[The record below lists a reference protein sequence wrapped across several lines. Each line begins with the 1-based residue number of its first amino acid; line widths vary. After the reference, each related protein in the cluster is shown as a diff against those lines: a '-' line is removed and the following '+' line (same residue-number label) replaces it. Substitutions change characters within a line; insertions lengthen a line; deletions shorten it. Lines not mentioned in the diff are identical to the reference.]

1 MMRGLFGGL
10 AWGAILGLVM
20 LVIASL
26 LLPPPGLRDAAPS
39 VADAPPPRPTVAV
52 SPATP
57 FVPDEIAAPGTTPD
71 GRSGAPAVPRAGSAA
86 AVAPDAAP
94 RTQEPAAR
102 PVEAATEPETIEPPP
117 EDEAGPVVSPVEEG
131 SLPAATTGDVAEA
144 PAPEAEAVPAVE
156 AAAEALSDAVS
167 DAVAEAL
174 AAAETGPDTPA
185 GADAPAGGDPV
196 AALSVALAASAVD
209 AGAATRAPNAAAAA
223 FIPAAVAV
231 PPAAQTAGSGAP
243 EPEAAPQAEPAGT
256 DALAGSE
263 ASSETRAAAADTL
276 AYATADPVA
285 DPVSGT
291 PTDVAATVEVAEDG
305 ASGAMT
311 AAAPLADEGGA
322 TASSD
327 TADAGDAAAA
337 SASDALQAADADVG
351 ADTAGAPLAVAAAD
365 PAPEPAPAEP
375 LQTDAPAEASAEPL
389 ADAAEAPDPAV
400 PPVAAAESAQANP
413 DATTDAPTGIGQP
426 TGSFGRPVTQ
436 GFGNRAESV
445 RINRL
450 PRIGEAGAEAD
461 ALSEDTAASA
471 ETLALPDDA
480 PALDRFAAEF
490 ENPEGRPLV
499 AVVLIDIGAEA
510 GGIGAEAL
518 ATIPFPVTLAIPADA
533 AGAADAAAA
542 YRKAGFE
549 VAMIPGNIPELA
561 SPSDVEVAFEVF
573 RSAVSETVAVLEPL
587 DAGFQS
593 SRAQAEQVVAILD
606 ETGQGLISFDR
617 GLNNALGA
625 ARRAG
630 LPAITVSRDLD
641 ADGSDPEELRRSL
654 DRAAFRAEQEG
665 AAVVVL
671 RSRPQSVSTLYA
683 WALEGRAEGVA
694 LAPVSAV
701 FRAAR

>member
-1 MMRGLFGGL
+1 
-10 AWGAILGLVM
+10 
-20 LVIASL
+20 
-26 LLPPPGLRDAAPS
+26 
-39 VADAPPPRPTVAV
+39 
-52 SPATP
+52 
-57 FVPDEIAAPGTTPD
+57 
-71 GRSGAPAVPRAGSAA
+71 
-86 AVAPDAAP
+86 
-94 RTQEPAAR
+94 
-102 PVEAATEPETIEPPP
+102 
-117 EDEAGPVVSPVEEG
+117 
-131 SLPAATTGDVAEA
+131 
-144 PAPEAEAVPAVE
+144 
-156 AAAEALSDAVS
+156 
-167 DAVAEAL
+167 
-174 AAAETGPDTPA
+174 
-185 GADAPAGGDPV
+185 
-196 AALSVALAASAVD
+196 AVD

-400 PPVAAAESAQANP
+400 PPVAAA
-413 DATTDAPTGIGQP
+413 
-426 TGSFGRPVTQ
+426 SFGRPVTQ

-461 ALSEDTAASA
+461 ALSEGTAASA